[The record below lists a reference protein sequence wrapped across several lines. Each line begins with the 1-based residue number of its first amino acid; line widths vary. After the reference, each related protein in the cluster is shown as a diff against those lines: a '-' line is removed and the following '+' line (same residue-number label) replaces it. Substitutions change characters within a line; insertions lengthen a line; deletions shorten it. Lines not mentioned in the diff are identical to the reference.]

1 MIATWTGMNGIQDVL
16 LTHGSASQLFLLFQL
31 PGEGTAPRGGVIE
44 SVRSNPRPIRIGA
57 FQGLFNPTALAAGGD
72 AAGHAPNRIFVLDQG
87 DTCMARANP
96 LTARCD
102 TVGRFNLGIT
112 HLEYYWRVHEFDL
125 TGTSSFGTFT
135 DTTLAFVW
143 GIAADDRGDVYVAGK
158 AIIFLPNP
166 FDPRLQERVFQ
177 DRIYRYKRGPLP
189 SGQPDPNMP
198 GSNWHRD
205 PSFAV
210 QQGTG
215 LGTVVEPRGMDWSPT
230 SGPALF
236 VADFGKNWAQK
247 MQDGN
252 VDLGLSAYY
261 RDGDLEGAPQMSSP
275 TDVVVDA
282 DGFFYAVDEGN
293 QRVLRYSDT
302 DRAFVQIVNVENN
315 ASGLPLQ
322 RPVAV
327 AADKDLVYVAD
338 RDAGEVIRYRRRP

>member
-1 MIATWTGMNGIQDVL
+1 
-16 LTHGSASQLFLLFQL
+16 
-31 PGEGTAPRGGVIE
+31 
-44 SVRSNPRPIRIGA
+44 
-57 FQGLFNPTALAAGGD
+57 
-72 AAGHAPNRIFVLDQG
+72 
-87 DTCMARANP
+87 
-96 LTARCD
+96 
-102 TVGRFNLGIT
+102 
-112 HLEYYWRVHEFDL
+112 
-125 TGTSSFGTFT
+125 
-135 DTTLAFVW
+135 
-143 GIAADDRGDVYVAGK
+143 
-158 AIIFLPNP
+158 
-166 FDPRLQERVFQ
+166 
-177 DRIYRYKRGPLP
+177 
-189 SGQPDPNMP
+189 
-198 GSNWHRD
+198 
-205 PSFAV
+205 
-210 QQGTG
+210 
-215 LGTVVEPRGMDWSPT
+215 
-230 SGPALF
+230 
-236 VADFGKNWAQK
+236 